1 MKKFV
6 AKRPPM
12 GCNSW
17 DCYGAGVTEDALLAN
32 ARYMSENLRDF
43 GWEYDIDYYF
53 IAATNYGLY
62 QVPFLP
68 RRIREEVVDDFQGDI
83 LGDDNRL
90 HRFL

>member
-12 GCNSW
+12 GWTSW
-17 DCYGAGVTEDALLAN
+17 D
-32 ARYMSENLRDF
+32 
-43 GWEYDIDYYF
+43 YF